1 MPVLLKKIFSLFFL
15 CACAQAACAASPEGG
30 RDGERPRG
38 GAALSPSESAKLLE
52 GGLSYFMRGDYSAA
66 RELFKSVSKKDAE
79 DFGVARY
86 YIASMDAYD
95 GKKDEAYANFLE
107 AVKYAPKQIGA
118 LAALQ
123 YAKLADAN
131 GDYELVLRNLPPSA
145 EAAGAPKLLDYYI
158 AKSRLA
164 DKSDA
169 RGKSDFYARLE
180 REFELAD
187 SAFADAYVYERNSGD
202 ELFAGD
208 GFSPRSPSSPA
219 ARARAKMLLSAGG
232 AAGGPSGSSTG
243 GLGGGGSV
251 GEKIGAE
258 FASAGFL
265 AKVRAAEDGSAK
277 DLEGLEKAL
286 ASDDRHAPFAWRAAL
301 ALARER
307 FAAGDY
313 EKAAEFSGEAVLLAP
328 PDLRLSWPAVMLRGD
343 ALRMLKLYDAARECY
358 LKVAMSKLL
367 RGEPLAESLYKC
379 GVCWYEQKA
388 WGKAHPYFE
397 RVYIVFFKF
406 EYWGA
411 RAYYYDASTLL
422 MMGERRDAA
431 AVLLEYFKRAK
442 DKTSKIYLDARKLY
456 REQWG
461 ESRAFER
468 AKSRAG
474 E

>member
-1 MPVLLKKIFSLFFL
+1 MPVLLKKIFSLFLL
-15 CACAQAACAASPEGG
+15 CACAQIACAASSEAGTA
-30 RDGERPRG
+30 GERPG
-38 GAALSPSESAKLLE
+38 KGSASALSESAKLLE
-52 GGLSYFMRGDYSAA
+52 GGLSYFLRGDYSAA
-66 RELFKSVSKKDAE
+66 RELFKNVSKKDAE
-79 DFGVARY
+79 NFGVARY

-95 GKKDEAYANFLE
+95 GEKDGAYANFLE

-131 GDYELVLRNLPPSA
+131 GDYGLILQNLPPSA

-158 AKSRLA
+158 AKARLA

-169 RGKSDFYARLE
+169 RGKTDFYARLE
-180 REFELAD
+180 REFEIAD
-187 SAFADAYVYERNSGD
+187 SAFADAYVFDRNSGD

-208 GFSPRSPSSPA
+208 GFSPQSPSSLA
-219 ARARAKMLLSAGG
+219 ARARAKMLLSAKG
-232 AAGGPSGSSTG
+232 AAGAPTGNTAG
-243 GLGGGGSV
+243 GLGGDSA
-251 GEKIGAE
+251 GEKLGAE

-277 DLEGLEKAL
+277 DLEGLKKAL

-301 ALARER
+301 ALAREY

-379 GVCWYEQKA
+379 GVCWYEQKV

-442 DKTSKIYLDARKLY
+442 DKTSKIYLDARELY

-461 ESRAFER
+461 ESRAYER
-468 AKSRAG
+468 ARSRAG
-474 E
+474 K